1 MTEKFYDDKKDKDHV
16 KDAKAPP
23 PTREALRHNPD
34 RDISEYIEDE
44 EQDRL
49 RIPKSEYPPGF
60 DLQWVTHS
68 IFGQL
73 QRQHRAS
80 FERKGWVPVL
90 GSDFDGKYGRQ
101 FMPEDWGDKEIEIDG
116 LVLMARPK
124 KFSERARLIEDREA
138 FNRVNIKEK
147 QLMGGDLPGVSLDPR
162 DPSALRSNVIRRSVE
177 TISVPDD
184 RK

>member
-1 MTEKFYDDKKDKDHV
+1 MSEEFYKKDKAE
-16 KDAKAPP
+16 KKEAAPV
-23 PTREALRHNPD
+23 PTRQELRHDPD

-49 RIPKSEYPPGF
+49 RIPRSEYPPGF
-60 DLQWVTHS
+60 DMQWVTHS

-90 GSDFDGKYGRQ
+90 GSDFDGKFGRK
-101 FMPEDWGDKEIEIDG
+101 FMPEDWGDKEVEIDG
-116 LVLMARPK
+116 LVLMARPSR
-124 KFSERARLIEDREA
+124 FSDRARMIDQREA
-138 FNRVNIKEK
+138 ANRVNIKEK
-147 QLMGGDLPGVSLDPR
+147 QLLGGDLPGVSLDTQ
-162 DPSALRSNVIRRSVE
+162 DPSALRRNVIKRSLE